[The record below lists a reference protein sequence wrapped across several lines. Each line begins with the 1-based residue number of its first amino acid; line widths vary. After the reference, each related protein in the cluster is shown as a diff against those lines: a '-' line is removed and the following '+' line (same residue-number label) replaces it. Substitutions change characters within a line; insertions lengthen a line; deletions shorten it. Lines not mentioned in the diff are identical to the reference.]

1 MLKLKILD
9 KLKPRKR
16 KPEYDDEESTSH
28 KPGDVTQTETVQD
41 NLRPIL
47 AEYHE
52 TLHSVDADSGN
63 KDSLYQREDVVL
75 SEQRLWRDVKAIEEN
90 VDNVSKNEPKTYE
103 IGIDKTVDEILA
115 KTKKRLAKTEKNV
128 RKPSN
133 VIYVVS
139 KPQPG
144 QVRGDWAVR
153 SHGKIYSY
161 HRLKESAIKQARNI
175 ARERNATVLIQNT
188 DGTFSEGFKPR
199 PKK

>member
-1 MLKLKILD
+1 MVKLKVLD
-9 KLKPRKR
+9 KLKPKR
-16 KPEYDDEESTSH
+16 KEPEPEEEPTSP
-28 KPGDVTQTETVQD
+28 KSEEVTQSETVQD
-41 NLRPIL
+41 TKESTL

-52 TLHSVDADSGN
+52 TLHSADVASEN
-63 KDSLYQREDVVL
+63 KDSSYQREGVVS
-75 SEQRLWRDVKAIEEN
+75 SEQRFWRDVKAIEEN
-90 VDNVSKNEPKTYE
+90 VDNISKHEPKTSE
-103 IGIDKTVDEILA
+103 ERLGKTVDKILA
-115 KTKKRLAKTEKNV
+115 KTKKKLAKTEKKP

-161 HRLKESAIKQARNI
+161 HRLKESAIKHARNV
-175 ARERNATVLIQNT
+175 ARERKATVLIQNT

>member
-1 MLKLKILD
+1 MVKLKVLD
-9 KLKPRKR
+9 KLKPK
-16 KPEYDDEESTSH
+16 KKEPEPEEEPTPPKSEEA
-28 KPGDVTQTETVQD
+28 TQSETVQD
-41 NLRPIL
+41 TKESTL

-52 TLHSVDADSGN
+52 TLHSADVASEN
-63 KDSLYQREDVVL
+63 KDSSYQREGVVS
-75 SEQRLWRDVKAIEEN
+75 SEQRFWRDVKAIEEN
-90 VDNVSKNEPKTYE
+90 VDNISKHELKVSES
-103 IGIDKTVDEILA
+103 GLDKTVDEILVKIKRKLG
-115 KTKKRLAKTEKNV
+115 KTKKKP

-153 SHGKIYSY
+153 SHGKIFSY

-175 ARERNATVLIQNT
+175 ARERSATVLIQNT